1 MPFGAATKS
10 DWKGNGNV
18 VFSVSLEMLASAS
31 SAIVCVIAR
40 LWQLTNTL
48 NVFVLKARKSNHKKY
63 IKNKMLLKIKS
74 NNAVKYI

>member
-1 MPFGAATKS
+1 MPFGAATRS

-48 NVFVLKARKSNHKKY
+48 NVFVLQARKSNHKAY
-63 IKNKMLLKIKS
+63 IINKDVARNKKQ
-74 NNAVKYI
+74 